1 VVAEAWEVALKKTA
15 RKDAVKIRQAGLSG
29 KVDAMLD
36 QLERDPFYLP
46 PPFEKLIGDLNG
58 LFSRRITI
66 KHRLVYEIIPNNRQ
80 VVVYRMFS
88 HYGE

>member
-1 VVAEAWEVALKKTA
+1 MVAGNWEVALKKTA
-15 RKDAVKIRQAGLSG
+15 RRDAIKIRQEGLSG

-46 PPFEKLIGDLNG
+46 PPFEKLIGDLKG
-58 LFSRRITI
+58 LFSRRITV
-66 KHRLVYEIIPNNRQ
+66 KHRLVYEIVPDNRQ
-80 VVVYRMFS
+80 VIVYRMFS